1 MNREIKFRGKRI
13 DNNEWIYGGGY
24 KCAIDDELLRGRLLV
39 TFLNRNMTVRRQN
52 KIHFTNVCGCVCDE
66 MELERAI
73 LWYQKSP
80 TASKKKIY
88 MHGFY
93 PAVSIHDEKIHVH
106 RLLMLYWNGGKIQSK
121 KVVHHINGNKLDAS
135 KNNLCLIDSDKHARK
150 HNLGK
155 VISEEQ
161 KQRIREFNIRTK
173 KGKRMKSKR
182 TDVTNEMVYKLR
194 ASGYSFNK
202 ISKLLKIDWGC
213 VKQRYNDYIHDNP
226 EFLKGGEK

>member
-1 MNREIKFRGKRI
+1 
-13 DNNEWIYGGGY
+13 
-24 KCAIDDELLRGRLLV
+24 
-39 TFLNRNMTVRRQN
+39 
-52 KIHFTNVCGCVCDE
+52 
-66 MELERAI
+66 
-73 LWYQKSP
+73 
-80 TASKKKIY
+80 

-93 PAVSIHDEKIHVH
+93 PAVSIYDEKIHVH

-135 KNNLCLIDSDKHARK
+135 KNNLCFIDSDKHARK

-173 KGKRMKSKR
+173 KGKRMKRKR

-194 ASGYSFNK
+194 SSGFSFNK

-213 VKQRYNDYIHDNP
+213 VKQRYNDFIHDNP
-226 EFLKGGEK
+226 ELLKGGSNEA